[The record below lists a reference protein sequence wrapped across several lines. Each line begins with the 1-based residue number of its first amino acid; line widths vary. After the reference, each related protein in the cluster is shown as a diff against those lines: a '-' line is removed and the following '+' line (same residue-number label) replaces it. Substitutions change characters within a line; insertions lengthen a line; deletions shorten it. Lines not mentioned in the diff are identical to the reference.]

1 MIDVLRNIFD
11 GILAGL
17 FSKKKKLKIGL
28 YGPPNSG
35 KTTLANRIF
44 SDIMNTD
51 EKIGETS
58 SIAHETRSIGLKEEI
73 ILKVK
78 NKTLKFDLVDT
89 PGIATRIDYESFMK
103 TGMSEKESKKRAKE
117 ATKGVIES
125 IKWLDNIDIV
135 IIVLDSTKN
144 PYNQVNLTIIGNL
157 EARKIPT
164 IIVANKIDLKSSKL
178 NKIIE
183 SFPKY
188 KVIGISAKFSRNTE
202 LLYEELMKISRKRR

>member
-17 FSKKKKLKIGL
+17 FSKKKNLKIGL

-35 KTTLANRIF
+35 KTTLANRMF

-51 EKIGETS
+51 EKVGETS
-58 SIAHETRSIGLKEEI
+58 SVAHETRNIGVKEEI
-73 ILKVK
+73 VMKIK
-78 NKTLKFDLVDT
+78 NKTLKFDLIDT
-89 PGIATRIDYESFMK
+89 PGIATRIDYELFMK
-103 TGMSEKESKKRAKE
+103 SGMSEKESKQRAKE

-125 IKWLDNIDIV
+125 IKWLDSIDIV

-144 PYNQVNLTIIGNL
+144 PFNQVNLTIIGNL

-164 IIVANKIDLKSSKL
+164 IIVANKIDLKSSKIK
-178 NKIIE
+178 KIIE

-202 LLYEELMKISRKRR
+202 LLYEELMKISKKRR